1 MEADSVIDLLDELA
15 ARDVDP
21 CVGGGWGVDALLGEQ
36 TRPHSDLDLW
46 IPAASFEHAIVAFV
60 HAGVDRLYP
69 WGDDRP
75 WNFVLHDGAS
85 RRVDLHLYEPLA
97 DGVFHYGGVE
107 FGETFPIE
115 ALSGCGLIGGR
126 TVRCESAA
134 WSLRWH
140 TGYTARVEDRH
151 DMALLCTRF
160 DFDLPAELA

>member
-1 MEADSVIDLLDELA
+1 MEADAVIELLGELA
-15 ARDVDP
+15 THDVDP

-36 TRPHSDLDLW
+36 TRPHADLDLW
-46 IPAASFEHAIVAFV
+46 IPATSFEHAIVAFV
-60 HAGVDRLYP
+60 HAGVERMFQ

-97 DGVFHYGGVE
+97 DGMFHYGGVE
-107 FGETFPIE
+107 PGESFPID
-115 ALSGCGLIGGR
+115 ALSGRGLIGGR

-140 TGYTARVEDRH
+140 TGYAPRLEDRH
-151 DMALLCTRF
+151 DVALLCTRF
-160 DFDLPAELA
+160 GFDLPAELA